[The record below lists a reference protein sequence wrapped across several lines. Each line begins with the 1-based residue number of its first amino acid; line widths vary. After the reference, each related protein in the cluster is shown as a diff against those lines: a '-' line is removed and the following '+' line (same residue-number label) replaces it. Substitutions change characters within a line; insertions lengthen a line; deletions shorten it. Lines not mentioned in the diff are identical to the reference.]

1 MSRLLDSYAEA
12 HLLDFMSREPYK
24 TLVPER
30 TPPGYPLGY
39 VRERVTITCHCGNI
53 IRYSRL
59 LVVNKTSS
67 KGRQI
72 RPCGLSEPVY
82 DLEVAEVEA
91 TGGTP
96 VCDACWDRTPH
107 EATPR
112 LPEPRR
118 KIGHTRP
125 AELTLNIDDY
135 EDLL

>member
-1 MSRLLDSYAEA
+1 MSE
-12 HLLDFMSREPYK
+12 
-24 TLVPER
+24 
-30 TPPGYPLGY
+30 
-39 VRERVTITCHCGNI
+39 TI
-53 IRYSRL
+53 
-59 LVVNKTSS
+59 
-67 KGRQI
+67 
-72 RPCGLSEPVY
+72 Y

-96 VCDACWDRTPH
+96 ICDSCWTSAAR
-107 EATPR
+107 EAVAA